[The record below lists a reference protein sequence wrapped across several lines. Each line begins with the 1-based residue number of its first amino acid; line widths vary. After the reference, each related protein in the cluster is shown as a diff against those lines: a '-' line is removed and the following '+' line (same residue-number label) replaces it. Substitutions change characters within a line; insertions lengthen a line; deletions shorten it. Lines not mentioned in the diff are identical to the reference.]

1 MTPFGL
7 NEKEYEKKLDAR
19 VELNKYTKV
28 YLDII
33 AIVRKDGKIT
43 PISFKWDD
51 REYKIDKVLECF
63 KGMSAKYYIKGLR
76 YKCRTGKIQERR
88 TLQCDRNGY
97 ITAVN
102 NISERSGRETK
113 N

>member
-1 MTPFGL
+1 MIFWTPFGL

-63 KGMSAKYYIKGLR
+63 KGMSAKHYIKGLR
-76 YKCRTGKIQERR
+76 YKCRIG
-88 TLQCDRNGY
+88 
-97 ITAVN
+97 
-102 NISERSGRETK
+102 TK
-113 N
+113 DFYLFFDEEKWYVEVKK